1 MSEAGDVDIEL
12 LWAKVG
18 PALFALRGSWFNGKK
33 PVLGQRN
40 EQVGSFLSSPPRC
53 VELL

>member
-1 MSEAGDVDIEL
+1 MAEQGDVDIEVF
-12 LWAKVG
+12 WAKVG

-40 EQVGSFLSSPPRC
+40 QQVDAF
-53 VELL
+53 